1 MEECD
6 LQKKKCPLPVTA
18 DNGFASCYGS
28 GDGKLGRP
36 GKPQQLSA
44 HTRYCL
50 HTCTCVGLAL
60 TLQGFKRRPPFGTDA
75 ESNVGLS
82 LQASKKPQDLMR
94 TLDCDHGLG
103 NRGDQ
108 IWVISE
114 NRGSCISDWQDGHS
128 AGRILAAFCS
138 TQQSPL
144 VKVTCF

>member
-1 MEECD
+1 MEGRD
-6 LQKKKCPLPVTA
+6 LQKKSPLPLTA

-36 GKPQQLSA
+36 GKLQQLSA
-44 HTRYCL
+44 HTRCSL
-50 HTCTCVGLAL
+50 HTCTCVGLAF
-60 TLQGFKRRPPFGTDA
+60 TPQGLKRRPPFGTDT

-94 TLDCDHGLG
+94 TLDCEHGLG

-114 NRGSCISDWQDGHS
+114 TRGSCISDWQDGHS
-128 AGRILAAFCS
+128 AGRILTAFCS

-144 VKVTCF
+144 AKVTCF